1 MVGDKSRQERL
12 LIKFKGK
19 VMKNNEWEGAMAT
32 KMRPCSRYLVSLT
45 LLCTHIV
52 LYQTALQNI
61 KLAPRDEPLK

>member
-1 MVGDKSRQERL
+1 
-12 LIKFKGK
+12 
-19 VMKNNEWEGAMAT
+19 MKNNEWEGAMAT